1 MAYRIYVITA
11 NTARYNGTEKDLSGP
26 ALVKTLEQ
34 AGYTIAGQ
42 QILPDERKVLA
53 DSMKAIC
60 DKNAADIIITT
71 GGTGFNPEDCAPEA
85 TLDILERLTPG
96 IPEAMRAHAMQTSP
110 LGVLTRA
117 VAGIRRKTLIVNLP
131 GSPKA
136 CMESM
141 DAFLDTIP
149 HGLELLR
156 GTVADCA
163 RP

>member
-1 MAYRIYVITA
+1 MSYRIYIITV

-60 DKNAADIIITT
+60 DKNAADIIVTT
-71 GGTGFNPEDCAPEA
+71 GGTGFSPEDCTPEA
-85 TLDILERLTPG
+85 TMDILERLTPG

-131 GSPKA
+131 GTPSAAQQMLTYILP
-136 CMESM
+136 
-141 DAFLDTIP
+141 FLRL
-149 HGLELLR
+149 GLQVINE
-156 GTVADCA
+156 AN
-163 RP
+163 

>member
-26 ALVKTLEQ
+26 AVVKTLEQ
-34 AGYTIAGQ
+34 AGYTIAGH

-60 DKNAADIIITT
+60 DTHAADIIVTT

-85 TLDILERLTPG
+85 TMDIVERLTPG
-96 IPEAMRAHAMQTSP
+96 IPEAMRAHAMQSSP

-117 VAGIRRKTLIVNLP
+117 VAGIRKKTLIINLP
-131 GSPKA
+131 GTPEVA
-136 CMESM
+136 QQMLTYILP
-141 DAFLDTIP
+141 FLRL
-149 HGLELLR
+149 GLQVMNE
-156 GTVADCA
+156 AN
-163 RP
+163 

>member
-1 MAYRIYVITA
+1 MSYRIYIITV

-60 DKNAADIIITT
+60 DKNAADIIVTT
-71 GGTGFNPEDCAPEA
+71 GGTGFSPEDCTPEA
-85 TLDILERLTPG
+85 TMDILERLTPG

-131 GSPKA
+131 GTPSAAQQMLTYILP
-136 CMESM
+136 
-141 DAFLDTIP
+141 FLRL
-149 HGLELLR
+149 GLQVMNE
-156 GTVADCA
+156 
-163 RP
+163 

>member
-26 ALVKTLEQ
+26 AVVKTLEQ

-60 DKNAADIIITT
+60 DKNAADIIVTT
-71 GGTGFNPEDCAPEA
+71 GGTGFNPDDCAPEA
-85 TLDILERLTPG
+85 TMDILERLTPG
-96 IPEAMRAHAMQTSP
+96 IPELMRAHAMQTSP

-117 VAGIRRKTLIVNLP
+117 VAGIRKKTLIINLP
-131 GSPKA
+131 GTPEVA
-136 CMESM
+136 QQMLTYILP
-141 DAFLDTIP
+141 FLRL
-149 HGLELLR
+149 GLQVMNE
-156 GTVADCA
+156 AN
-163 RP
+163 

>member
-11 NTARYNGTEKDLSGP
+11 NNARYNGTEKDLSGP

-34 AGYTIAGQ
+34 AGYAIAGQ

-117 VAGIRRKTLIVNLP
+117 VAGIRKKTLIVNLP
-131 GSPKA
+131 GTPA
-136 CMESM
+136 V
-141 DAFLDTIP
+141 AQQLLTYILPFLRL
-149 HGLELLR
+149 GLQVINE
-156 GTVADCA
+156 AN
-163 RP
+163 